1 MHLPFSKALLWLF
14 LEGRS
19 YPQIKEHLDELSLPP
34 LDDHELDTFSEYVK
48 NTPVS
53 PGMRR
58 RLAKKLFDRHDHQ
71 VAEKLGLSE
80 IYCKH
85 TGHFELYPR
94 VQIHWEDVS
103 RILRNPVAR
112 VATDVAILCGYKSEE
127 IAQIL
132 PGTFYEHLSAEALD
146 LYCKYFF
153 DHSVMTKSDWRAY
166 LQLCA
171 KVPYAYIRYH
181 AALTK
186 PRDEAL
192 YLSGLPT
199 RANFSD
205 FLRTVMGTAAYKF
218 QYYSRLNSPQTD
230 GQARAWAK
238 IGFDAGVRFEKF
250 TANDVQDFA
259 KTVQTEFDYTESA
272 IETIDPALL
281 TQIKPPEDRP
291 LDTDAHPKAKPPG
304 PLFTH
309 DPEV

>member
-1 MHLPFSKALLWLF
+1 MNLPFHKALLWLF

-34 LDDHELDTFSEYVK
+34 LEDHELDAFSEYVK
-48 NTPVS
+48 NVPVS
-53 PGMRR
+53 SGMRR
-58 RLAKKLFDRHDHQ
+58 RLAKKYFDRHDHI

-94 VQIHWEDVS
+94 VQLQWEEVS
-103 RILRNPVAR
+103 RILRNPVLR
-112 VATDVAILCGYKSEE
+112 VAADVAILCGYTAEE
-127 IAQIL
+127 ISQIL
-132 PGTFYEHLSAEALD
+132 PGSFYEHISPDTLA

-153 DHSVMTKSDWRAY
+153 DHASMTKADWRSY
-166 LQLCA
+166 LQICA
-171 KVPYAYIRYH
+171 KIPYAYIRYH

-218 QYYSRLNSPQTD
+218 QYYSRLNAPQTD

-238 IGFDAGVRFEKF
+238 IGFDAGVRLEKF

-259 KTVQTEFDYTESA
+259 KTVQTEFSYTDTA
-272 IETIDPALL
+272 IETVDPTLL
-281 TQIKPPEDRP
+281 TQIKPPD
-291 LDTDAHPKAKPPG
+291 DISGTADDSTKARPPG